1 MFDLAVLRDFVLTI
15 RIAPPAINISVVGYY
30 KCIERHS
37 CPMASVKKSVTQ
49 CISDKQKRTN
59 VFARRNLSDI
69 GPSMLTSMK
78 KGRLVN
84 ISIVCSVRKS

>member
-1 MFDLAVLRDFVLTI
+1 VFDLATLRDFILTM
-15 RIAPPAINISVVGYY
+15 RIVPPTIDISVVGYN
-30 KCIERHS
+30 KGIERHS
-37 CPMASVKKSVTQ
+37 CPMASAKKSVTR
-49 CISDKQKRTN
+49 CILDRQRRTN
-59 VFARRNLSDI
+59 VFARRNLLDI